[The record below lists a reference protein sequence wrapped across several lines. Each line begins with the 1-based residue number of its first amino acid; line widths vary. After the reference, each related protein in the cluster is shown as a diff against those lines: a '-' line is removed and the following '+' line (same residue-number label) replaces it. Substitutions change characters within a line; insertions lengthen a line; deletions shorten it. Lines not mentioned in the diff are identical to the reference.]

1 MAKVITVT
9 NQKGGVGK
17 TTTSIN
23 LAFYLAKKNRTVLL
37 IDFDPQGNATS
48 GLGIDKRNLKETM
61 CDVMLGETEFKN
73 VICQA
78 NQKIKKLFVAPT
90 MPELAN
96 VEVQMADMEDKFRIL
111 KKAIDSVKDDYDYI
125 IIDSPPSLS
134 LLTVN
139 GMIAADYLLLPVQ
152 TEFYAL
158 EGVAQLLESMNL
170 VKKAMNP
177 KLKLLGVLATM
188 YDRRTVLSSQTLAE
202 LKRYFKDKVFETTIP
217 TESIDSTFDPTADED
232 AKDSKLREIKV
243 SDIEP
248 DPDQPRRDFKP
259 EQLQALA
266 NSIKEHGV
274 LQPIVVTKD
283 DNKYKIV
290 AGERRWRASKI
301 AEIEKI
307 PAIVRSLDAQNRL
320 ELSLIENVQREDLN
334 AIETATAYAKLK
346 NQFNMSSEEV
356 AKRVGKSESAVINTM
371 RLLSLPEEA
380 KHAMVEYKLSEGQMR
395 PLITATP
402 EQIKA
407 VLPKIIN
414 ESWSA
419 RKVEQYMVEV
429 KARAKAAQK
438 AEERPVSAESES
450 RAAALSK
457 KLGVGV
463 KVRTNARGSGDIVL
477 KFKDE
482 KEFEKLCSILTA

>member
-1 MAKVITVT
+1 MSA
-9 NQKGGVGK
+9 
-17 TTTSIN
+17 
-23 LAFYLAKKNRTVLL
+23 R
-37 IDFDPQGNATS
+37 
-48 GLGIDKRNLKETM
+48 GLGRGFE
-61 CDVMLGETEFKN
+61 
-73 VICQA
+73 
-78 NQKIKKLFVAPT
+78 
-90 MPELAN
+90 
-96 VEVQMADMEDKFRIL
+96 
-111 KKAIDSVKDDYDYI
+111 
-125 IIDSPPSLS
+125 
-134 LLTVN
+134 
-139 GMIAADYLLLPVQ
+139 
-152 TEFYAL
+152 AL
-158 EGVAQLLESMNL
+158 
-170 VKKAMNP
+170 
-177 KLKLLGVLATM
+177 
-188 YDRRTVLSSQTLAE
+188 
-202 LKRYFKDKVFETTIP
+202 IP

-259 EQLQALA
+259 EQLHALA

-283 DNKYKIV
+283 GNKYKIV

-380 KHAMVEYKLSEGQMR
+380 KHAMVEHKLSEGQMR

>member
-1 MAKVITVT
+1 MSA
-9 NQKGGVGK
+9 
-17 TTTSIN
+17 
-23 LAFYLAKKNRTVLL
+23 R
-37 IDFDPQGNATS
+37 
-48 GLGIDKRNLKETM
+48 GLGRGFE
-61 CDVMLGETEFKN
+61 
-73 VICQA
+73 
-78 NQKIKKLFVAPT
+78 
-90 MPELAN
+90 
-96 VEVQMADMEDKFRIL
+96 
-111 KKAIDSVKDDYDYI
+111 
-125 IIDSPPSLS
+125 
-134 LLTVN
+134 
-139 GMIAADYLLLPVQ
+139 
-152 TEFYAL
+152 AL
-158 EGVAQLLESMNL
+158 
-170 VKKAMNP
+170 
-177 KLKLLGVLATM
+177 
-188 YDRRTVLSSQTLAE
+188 
-202 LKRYFKDKVFETTIP
+202 IP